1 MNGVLTKAFVRF
13 CLKQKS
19 RLKETLWDGYHNRGT
34 TQIAYLK
41 YATSRAPTSP
51 MLLRSSHGRS
61 LPAQMRF
68 RTSGSEAIGHC
79 VHLLSAH
86 SSRRLSENVG
96 TRPSSSLP
104 FIWNY
109 FCIAEYYNTLQN
121 FVNLFFAKGSGTG
134 LWSVE
139 RGTKNER
146 RGCSAIWI
154 KNWTKSGANIA

>member
-1 MNGVLTKAFVRF
+1 
-13 CLKQKS
+13 
-19 RLKETLWDGYHNRGT
+19 
-34 TQIAYLK
+34 
-41 YATSRAPTSP
+41 

-104 FIWNY
+104 FIWNC
-109 FCIAEYYNTLQN
+109 FCIAEYYNTLRN
-121 FVNLFFAKGSGTG
+121 FVNLFFEKGSGTG
-134 LWSVE
+134 LRRVE
-139 RGTKNER
+139 SRRKNGR
-146 RGCSAIWI
+146 RWCSAIWI
-154 KNWTKSGANIA
+154 KNWTKKWGKYCLMGQNIHVVYAFCWKKSIFFVWIFYFQRWNLDNFVLFQGYFMV